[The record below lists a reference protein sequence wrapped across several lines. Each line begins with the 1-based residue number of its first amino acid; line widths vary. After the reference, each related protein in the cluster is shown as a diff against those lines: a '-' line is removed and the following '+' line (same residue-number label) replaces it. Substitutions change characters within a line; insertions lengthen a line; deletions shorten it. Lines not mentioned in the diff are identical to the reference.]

1 MKKYIIPFTLVFA
14 TSLFILKTERV
25 DTNEEIVQTENSDR
39 SIVELEK
46 ANPPQVIYSVDSTS
60 VSISKPSGKLNHISN
75 SQVVHTP
82 PSQAPPSRPRIIEV
96 IDEVKVSTNETVIEP
111 SKNNTKLDTRFSL
124 IETKTK
130 YPLMI
135 VEETGS
141 NLNQKNEEILST
153 TAHIATHFMI
163 QIKQSI
169 NLVDLET
176 KLNSLGCKLGSKIS
190 KDCFLV
196 EIMDEPTIE
205 SHYAKRDA
213 VEAMDTFVGNVE
225 PDYWVYAINTPNDP
239 RMIDLWGLQNNG
251 QTGGIVDK
259 DIDAPEAWDQQTGS
273 KDVLVGVVDTGVDRS
288 HQDLAANMWVNP
300 NEVAGNGVDDD
311 NNGFVDDVHGWDF
324 YDDDNNPDDGGSH
337 GTHCAGTIG
346 AVGNNGI
353 GITGVC
359 WNVNMV
365 GIRFLGPW
373 GGSTSDAIKSIEY
386 ATKIGV
392 DLTSNSWGGG
402 GYSQS
407 LKNAIDEAGMLGI
420 GFVAAAGNDSYDN
433 DSSPS
438 YPASYSSENII
449 AVGAHDHQGNMAWF
463 SQWGSTSVD
472 LFAPGVNILST
483 VPGNAY
489 SSYNGTSM
497 ATPHVSGAYA
507 LLLATNP
514 NWTVVEAKNALME
527 SVDLEDAL
535 EGKCLTGGRLNIFKA
550 SSSEPPSEKLIA
562 LDPESLDFGAV
573 ARNYG
578 VSLDFS
584 IINEGNEPL
593 TVTGFGSNSL
603 SLGQCNLMG
612 HWDFNV
618 VV

>member
-1 MKKYIIPFTLVFA
+1 MKKYIIPFTLVF
-14 TSLFILKTERV
+14 TISLFVWNTQRV
-25 DTNEEIVQTENSDR
+25 DKNEDIVQSENSDR
-39 SIVELEK
+39 SIAELEK
-46 ANPPQVIYSVDSTS
+46 AKPHQVKDSVDSATVS
-60 VSISKPSGKLNHISN
+60 VSKPSEKQNNIAN
-75 SQVVHTP
+75 SQVVQTP
-82 PSQAPPSRPRIIEV
+82 SSQAPPSRPKFVEML
-96 IDEVKVSTNETVIEP
+96 DEIKVSTNESVIE
-111 SKNNTKLDTRFSL
+111 SAKKNAELESRISL

-135 VEETGS
+135 VEEKGS
-141 NLNQKNEEILST
+141 NFNQKNEEILSA

-163 QIKQSI
+163 QVKQSI

-176 KLNSLGCKLGSKIS
+176 KLNSLGCKLGSEVR

-273 KDVLVGVVDTGVDRS
+273 KDILVGVVDTGVDRS
-288 HQDLAANMWVNP
+288 HQDLSANMWENP
-300 NEVAGNGVDDD
+300 NEIAGNGIDDD
-311 NNGFVDDVHGWDF
+311 NNGFVDDVYGWDF

-346 AVGNNGI
+346 AVGNNGV

-359 WNVNMV
+359 WKVNMV

-407 LKNAIDEAGMLGI
+407 LKNAIDEAGLQGI
-420 GFVAAAGNDSYDN
+420 GFVAAAGNGSYDN

-438 YPASYSSENII
+438 YPASYSSDNII
-449 AVGAHDHQGNMAWF
+449 AVGAHDHQGNIAWF
-463 SQWGSTSVD
+463 SQWGNTSVD

-507 LLLATNP
+507 LLLASNP
-514 NWTVVEAKNALME
+514 NWTVVEAKNAVAE
-527 SVDLEDAL
+527 PIKIIRFNASGEYSN
-535 EGKCLTGGRLNIFKA
+535 KCEQRANKNT
-550 SSSEPPSEKLIA
+550 P
-562 LDPESLDFGAV
+562 AV
-573 ARNYG
+573 TIVAA
-578 VSLDFS
+578 
-584 IINEGNEPL
+584 
-593 TVTGFGSNSL
+593 
-603 SLGQCNLMG
+603 
-612 HWDFNV
+612 
-618 VV
+618 

>member
-1 MKKYIIPFTLVFA
+1 
-14 TSLFILKTERV
+14 
-25 DTNEEIVQTENSDR
+25 
-39 SIVELEK
+39 
-46 ANPPQVIYSVDSTS
+46 
-60 VSISKPSGKLNHISN
+60 
-75 SQVVHTP
+75 
-82 PSQAPPSRPRIIEV
+82 
-96 IDEVKVSTNETVIEP
+96 
-111 SKNNTKLDTRFSL
+111 
-124 IETKTK
+124 
-130 YPLMI
+130 
-135 VEETGS
+135 
-141 NLNQKNEEILST
+141 
-153 TAHIATHFMI
+153 
-163 QIKQSI
+163 
-169 NLVDLET
+169 
-176 KLNSLGCKLGSKIS
+176 
-190 KDCFLV
+190 
-196 EIMDEPTIE
+196 
-205 SHYAKRDA
+205 
-213 VEAMDTFVGNVE
+213 MDTFVGNVE

-288 HQDLAANMWVNP
+288 HQDLSANMWENP
-300 NEVAGNGVDDD
+300 NEIAGNGIDDD
-311 NNGFVDDVHGWDF
+311 NNGFVDDVYGWDF

-346 AVGNNGI
+346 AVGNNGV

-407 LKNAIDEAGMLGI
+407 LKNAIDEAGLQGI
-420 GFVAAAGNDSYDN
+420 GFVAAAGNGSYDN

-438 YPASYSSENII
+438 YPASYSSDNII

-463 SQWGSTSVD
+463 SQWGNTSVD

-507 LLLATNP
+507 LLLASNP

-535 EGKCLTGGRLNIFKA
+535 EGKCVTGGRLNIFKA
-550 SSSEPPSEKLIA
+550 ISTEPPSEKLIA
-562 LDPESLDFGAV
+562 LDPESLDFGTV
-573 ARNYG
+573 VRNNE

-593 TVTGFGSNSL
+593 TVDGFGSDSVSFNEDS
-603 SLGQCNLMG
+603 LMG
-612 HWDFNV
+612 HWTFDGNTEDSSDNQNHGNLISGEFVADREGTASSALYLDGVDDHVVIPHSESLNPLDQLSISVWLKIDEFSNIWSPIFQKGQNIITGGKHRTYALWARNNESFRFSSAGNNNVNKHYYLKISKSEWFHYGVSLDRENQLCKVFRNGFLIESKKDGYSNFNNNNDDLTV
-618 VV
+618 GTSSETMNSSV